1 MSENT
6 RKYYPDPHTY
16 KSYIQQVE
24 EDGLVGL
31 SQVGGG
37 QNG

>member
-16 KSYIQQVE
+16 IQQDE
-24 EDGLVGL
+24 EDGLIGL